1 MKTIL
6 EIQVTFPDEKT
17 AREICNQVIVEKLA
31 ACANIFPVQS
41 RYIWKGNFQED
52 TEYAAL
58 LKTDPDALVALTERI
73 KTLHPYEV
81 PAITCWHAQAIP
93 EYADWVYECC
103 RKAD

>member
-6 EIQVTFPDEKT
+6 EVQVTFPDETK

-41 RYIWKGNFQED
+41 RYIWKENFLEE

-58 LKTDPDALVALTERI
+58 LKTDPEALVALTDRI

-93 EYADWVYECC
+93 EYAEWVYECC
-103 RKAD
+103 RKSE

>member
-6 EIQVTFPDEKT
+6 EVQVTFPDETK

-41 RYIWKGNFQED
+41 RYIWKENFLEE

-58 LKTDPDALVALTERI
+58 LKTDPEALVALTDRI

-81 PAITCWHAQAIP
+81 PAITCWHTLAIP

-103 RKAD
+103 RKPD